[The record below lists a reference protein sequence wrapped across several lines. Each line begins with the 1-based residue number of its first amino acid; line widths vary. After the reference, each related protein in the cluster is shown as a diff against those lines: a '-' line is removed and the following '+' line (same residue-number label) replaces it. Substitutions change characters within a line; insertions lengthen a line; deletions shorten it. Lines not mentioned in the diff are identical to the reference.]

1 MEQELLGFPFWL
13 RINHFINLFCIFVLM
28 PSGVQILADH
38 PKLYWNDDI
47 TPGSQWIKFRKKVM
61 PKDRLWTSMDEAEP
75 INSLVA
81 LPGRHHNLWA
91 SWNWHFLIVPVW
103 MLNSLSYVTLFG
115 ITGEWRRLIPT
126 SWTVFP
132 EPWESLLT
140 FARFQ
145 IPPDSAFHTYDPLQQ
160 LTYAGVI
167 FLVAR

>member
-1 MEQELLGFPFWL
+1 
-13 RINHFINLFCIFVLM
+13 
-28 PSGVQILADH
+28 
-38 PKLYWNDDI
+38 
-47 TPGSQWIKFRKKVM
+47 
-61 PKDRLWTSMDEAEP
+61 
-75 INSLVA
+75 
-81 LPGRHHNLWA
+81 
-91 SWNWHFLIVPVW
+91 VW

-132 EPWESLLT
+132 ERWESLLT